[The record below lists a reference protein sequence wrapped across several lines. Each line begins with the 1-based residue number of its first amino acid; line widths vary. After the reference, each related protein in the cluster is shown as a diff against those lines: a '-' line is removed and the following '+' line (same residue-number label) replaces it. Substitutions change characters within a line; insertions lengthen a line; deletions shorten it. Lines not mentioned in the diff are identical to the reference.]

1 MFDFLKKEED
11 IPLDVRQLKLT
22 DKELIYLIDKA
33 FNEPQ
38 PVDAVI
44 DEDDEKRIFK
54 ELGHI
59 DGLQEYLRLTMA
71 RDKDRYFQSQPG
83 LQMMQIQGAYMRMAW
98 LRKKIMQVE
107 KKKGSSTLRTKR
119 HL

>member
-1 MFDFLKKEED
+1 MFDFLKKKDD
-11 IPLDVRQLKLT
+11 IPFDVRQLELT

-38 PVDAVI
+38 AADTTI
-44 DEDDEKRIFK
+44 DEEEERRIFK
-54 ELGHI
+54 ELGSI
-59 DGLQEYLRLTMA
+59 DGLQEYLRLTMS

-83 LQMMQIQGAYMRMAW
+83 LQMMQIQGAYMRIAW
-98 LRKKIMQVE
+98 IRKKIMQEE
-107 KKKGSSTLRTKR
+107 KTKESKTFRTAR